1 MINENETYVVT
12 TPEEDEWF
20 REIAD
25 KEGYIWASGES
36 LLESSRFNYYRD
48 KHGYCSYTLSLERGG
63 FVTGYLD
70 EEDVNKKVIFIKDLM
85 KDENKLDYVVEI
97 KDNKVMTSS
106 KHGSACVELDEPN
119 KDDIFN
125 AIKVTLDAVYLPH
138 ISEELHDLLGFL
150 CDLGAATSEYR
161 DGWVYGYDNDNQILF
176 TLRDNHA
183 DFDFMK
189 EGVKYKLDDLLS

>member
-12 TPEEDEWF
+12 TPEEDRWF
-20 REIAD
+20 REMAD

-70 EEDVNKKVIFIKDLM
+70 EEDVDKKVIFIKDLM
-85 KDENKLDYVVEI
+85 KDENKPDYVVEI

-106 KHGSACVELDEPN
+106 KYGGACVELNEPN

-138 ISEELHDLLGFL
+138 ISEELHEFLGFL
-150 CDLGAATSEYR
+150 CDLDATTIEYR

-176 TLRDNHA
+176 TLRINYA
-183 DFDFMK
+183 DFDFME

>member
-12 TPEEDEWF
+12 TPEEDKWF
-20 REIAD
+20 REMAD
-25 KEGYIWASGES
+25 KEGYTWNSGES
-36 LLESSRFNYYRD
+36 LLKLSRFTYYRN
-48 KHGYCSYTLSLERGG
+48 KYGYYSYTLSGNG
-63 FVTGYLD
+63 FKAGYLD
-70 EEDVNKKVIFIKDLM
+70 EEDADKKVIFIKDLM
-85 KDENKLDYVVEI
+85 KDENKPDYVVEI

-106 KHGSACVELDEPN
+106 KYGSACVELDEPN

-125 AIKVTLDAVYLPH
+125 AIKVTLDAIYLPH
-138 ISEELHDLLGFL
+138 ISEELHNLLGFL
-150 CDLGAATSEYR
+150 CDLGAATIESR

-176 TLRDNHA
+176 TLRNNHA

>member
-25 KEGYIWASGES
+25 KEGYVWNSGES
-36 LLESSRFNYYRD
+36 LLELSHFSYYRN
-48 KHGYCSYTLSLERGG
+48 KYGYCSYTLSGNG
-63 FVTGYLD
+63 FVAGYID

-85 KDENKLDYVVEI
+85 KDENKPDYVVEI

-106 KHGSACVELDEPN
+106 KHGGACVELDEPN

-189 EGVKYKLDDLLS
+189 EGAKYKLDDLLS

>member
-12 TPEEDEWF
+12 TPEEDKWF
-20 REIAD
+20 RKMAD

-36 LLESSRFNYYRD
+36 LLELSWFSYYRN
-48 KHGYCSYTLSLERGG
+48 KYGYCSYTLNSYRGG
-63 FVTGYLD
+63 FVAGYLD
-70 EEDVNKKVIFIKDLM
+70 EEDVDKKVIFIKDLM
-85 KDENKLDYVVEI
+85 KDENKPDYVVEI

-106 KHGSACVELDEPN
+106 KYGGACVELNKPN

-150 CDLGAATSEYR
+150 CDLGAATIESIDR
-161 DGWVYGYDNDNQILF
+161 CIYGYDNDNLILF
-176 TLRDNHA
+176 ALRNNYT

>member
-12 TPEEDEWF
+12 TPEEDKWF
-20 REIAD
+20 REMAD
-25 KEGYIWASGES
+25 KEGYTWLSGDS
-36 LLESSRFNYYRD
+36 LLKLNLFNYYHN
-48 KHGYCSYTLSLERGG
+48 KYGYYSYTLFGNG
-63 FVTGYLD
+63 FAAGYLD
-70 EEDVNKKVIFIKDLM
+70 EEDADRKVIFIKDLM
-85 KDENKLDYVVEI
+85 KDENKPDYVVEI

-106 KHGSACVELDEPN
+106 KYGSACVELDEPN

-150 CDLGAATSEYR
+150 CDLGAVTIESIDR
-161 DGWVYGYDNDNQILF
+161 CIYGYDNDNLILF
-176 TLRDNHA
+176 ALRNNYT

>member
-12 TPEEDEWF
+12 TPEEDKWF
-20 REIAD
+20 REMAD

-36 LLESSRFNYYRD
+36 LLESSYFNYYRD

-70 EEDVNKKVIFIKDLM
+70 EEDVDKKVIFIKDLM
-85 KDENKLDYVVEI
+85 KDENKPDYVVEI

-106 KHGSACVELDEPN
+106 KYGSACVELNEPN

-125 AIKVTLDAVYLPH
+125 AIKVTLDTVYLPH
-138 ISEELHDLLGFL
+138 ISEELHDFLGFL
-150 CDLGAATSEYR
+150 CDLDAATIESR
-161 DGWVYGYDNDNQILF
+161 DGCIYGYDNDNQILF
-176 TLRDNHA
+176 GLRNNYT